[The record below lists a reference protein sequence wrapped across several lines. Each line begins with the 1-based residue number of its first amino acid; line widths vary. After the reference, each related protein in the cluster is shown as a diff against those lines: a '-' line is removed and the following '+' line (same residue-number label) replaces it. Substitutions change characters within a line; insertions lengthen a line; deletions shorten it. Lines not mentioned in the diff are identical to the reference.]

1 MANFKFLETEY
12 QLKKLKPKYNN
23 FWYAGK
29 LKGYWCLISVN
40 FYEKKCS
47 ITIGAHK
54 EDTHKSLIEILKDE
68 PNLKKAKITTEDA
81 TVTISYKIPFFTS
94 SNRKKFDEIIETVIS
109 NLKRNDFSTGGF
121 LDGTNDSTLSIVE
134 VGQKYFYLT
143 DSEYKKKSEDLE
155 LKREEIKVTDKE
167 VEEHILEEAKKNARI
182 EEVSKKSKK
191 GHILNIDFEGF
202 TKNEKEELVAF
213 AGGKGEG
220 YDLKLGSN
228 TFIPGFED
236 QLIGT
241 KKDEEKEI
249 NVKFPKE
256 YHAKELAG
264 KDAIFKVK
272 INTVKEE
279 IVPKIDEEL
288 AKDLGYETLE
298 ELQKETKENLELE
311 KETKQKRE
319 LEVQAGDKVLE
330 SSKVEV
336 SHEEIHHTFHQ
347 MMEGFARQGIS
358 MEMFAQMLGK
368 TPEELHDEYEKEIEK
383 NTKLQY
389 ILVEI
394 ANKEKL
400 VVEDKEIDAEL
411 ERKSAEFSD
420 KPSVEQLRK
429 YEPLVREVTRNI
441 QVKKAMEFI
450 LANAKYTK

>member
-1 MANFKFLETEY
+1 MYKIVKSENENELKLELTVTAEDFKAAVKKIYNENKRHFKLHGFRAGKVPFEYVIKYYGVEVFYEDASREVIINDLEKFMDDEKSKNVLPLEPRVDVKEVDYEKGLKAEVIY
-12 QLKKLKPKYNN
+12 QLEPKVEL
-23 FWYAGK
+23 GK
-29 LKGYWCLISVN
+29 YKGI
-40 FYEKKCS
+40 
-47 ITIGAHK
+47 
-54 EDTHKSLIEILKDE
+54 
-68 PNLKKAKITTEDA
+68 
-81 TVTISYKIPFFTS
+81 
-94 SNRKKFDEIIETVIS
+94 
-109 NLKRNDFSTGGF
+109 
-121 LDGTNDSTLSIVE
+121 
-134 VGQKYFYLT
+134 
-143 DSEYKKKSEDLE
+143 E

-182 EEVSKKSKK
+182 EEVSKKSKN

-249 NVKFPKE
+249 NVKFPEE

-264 KDAIFKVK
+264 KNAIFKVK

-400 VVEDKEIDAEL
+400 AVEDKEIDAEL

-450 LANAKYTK
+450 LANAKYKK

>member
-1 MANFKFLETEY
+1 MYKIVKSENENELKLELTVTAEDFKAAVKKIYNENKRHFKLHGFRAGKVPFEYVIKYYGVEVFYEDASREVIINDLEKFMDDEKSKNVLPLEPRVDVKEVDYEKGLKAEVIY
-12 QLKKLKPKYNN
+12 QLEPKVEL
-23 FWYAGK
+23 GK
-29 LKGYWCLISVN
+29 YKGI
-40 FYEKKCS
+40 
-47 ITIGAHK
+47 
-54 EDTHKSLIEILKDE
+54 
-68 PNLKKAKITTEDA
+68 
-81 TVTISYKIPFFTS
+81 
-94 SNRKKFDEIIETVIS
+94 
-109 NLKRNDFSTGGF
+109 
-121 LDGTNDSTLSIVE
+121 
-134 VGQKYFYLT
+134 
-143 DSEYKKKSEDLE
+143 E

-249 NVKFPKE
+249 NVKFPEE

-298 ELQKETKENLELE
+298 ELQKETKQNLELE

-319 LEVQAGDKVLE
+319 LEVQAGNKVLE

-347 MMEGFARQGIS
+347 MMEGFARQGTS

-400 VVEDKEIDAEL
+400 AVEDKEIDAEL

-450 LANAKYTK
+450 LTNAKYTK

>member
-1 MANFKFLETEY
+1 MYKIVKSEKENELKLDLTVTAEEFKTAVKKVYNENKRHFKLHGFRAGKVPFEYVVKYYGVEVFYEDASREVIVPELATFMDDEKSKNVLPLEPRVDVKEVDYEKGLKAEVIY
-12 QLKKLKPKYNN
+12 QLEPKVEL
-23 FWYAGK
+23 GK
-29 LKGYWCLISVN
+29 YKGI
-40 FYEKKCS
+40 
-47 ITIGAHK
+47 
-54 EDTHKSLIEILKDE
+54 
-68 PNLKKAKITTEDA
+68 
-81 TVTISYKIPFFTS
+81 
-94 SNRKKFDEIIETVIS
+94 
-109 NLKRNDFSTGGF
+109 
-121 LDGTNDSTLSIVE
+121 
-134 VGQKYFYLT
+134 
-143 DSEYKKKSEDLE
+143 E

-167 VEEHILEEAKKNARI
+167 VEEYILEEAKKNARI

-249 NVKFPKE
+249 NVKFPEE

-400 VVEDKEIDAEL
+400 AVEDKEIDAEL

>member
-1 MANFKFLETEY
+1 MYKIVKSENENELKLELTVTAEDFKAAVKKIYNENKRHFKLHGFRAGKVPFEYVIKYYGVEVFYEDASREVIINDLEKFMDDEKSKNVLPLEPRVDVKEVDYEKGLKAEVIY
-12 QLKKLKPKYNN
+12 QLEPKVEL
-23 FWYAGK
+23 GK
-29 LKGYWCLISVN
+29 YKGI
-40 FYEKKCS
+40 
-47 ITIGAHK
+47 
-54 EDTHKSLIEILKDE
+54 
-68 PNLKKAKITTEDA
+68 
-81 TVTISYKIPFFTS
+81 
-94 SNRKKFDEIIETVIS
+94 
-109 NLKRNDFSTGGF
+109 
-121 LDGTNDSTLSIVE
+121 
-134 VGQKYFYLT
+134 
-143 DSEYKKKSEDLE
+143 E

-249 NVKFPKE
+249 NVKFPEE

-400 VVEDKEIDAEL
+400 AVEDKEIDAEL

-420 KPSVEQLRK
+420 KPSVKQLRK

>member
-1 MANFKFLETEY
+1 MYKIVKSENENELKLELTVTAEDFKAAVKKIYNENKRHFKLHGFRAGKVPFEYVIKYYGVEVFYEDASREVIINDLEKFMDDEKSKNVLPLEPRVDVKEVDYEKGLKAEVIY
-12 QLKKLKPKYNN
+12 QLEPKVEL
-23 FWYAGK
+23 GK
-29 LKGYWCLISVN
+29 YKGI
-40 FYEKKCS
+40 
-47 ITIGAHK
+47 
-54 EDTHKSLIEILKDE
+54 
-68 PNLKKAKITTEDA
+68 
-81 TVTISYKIPFFTS
+81 
-94 SNRKKFDEIIETVIS
+94 
-109 NLKRNDFSTGGF
+109 
-121 LDGTNDSTLSIVE
+121 
-134 VGQKYFYLT
+134 
-143 DSEYKKKSEDLE
+143 E

-249 NVKFPKE
+249 SVKFPEE

-358 MEMFAQMLGK
+358 MKMFAQMLGK

-400 VVEDKEIDAEL
+400 DVEDKEIDAEL
-411 ERKSAEFSD
+411 ERKSAEFAD
-420 KPSVEQLRK
+420 KPSLEQLRK

>member
-1 MANFKFLETEY
+1 MYKIVKSENENELKLELTVTAEDFKAAVKKIYNENKRHFKLHGFRAGKVPFEYVIKYYGVEVFYEDASREVIINDLEKFMDDEKSKNVLPLEPRVDVKEVDYEKGLKAEVIY
-12 QLKKLKPKYNN
+12 QLEPKVEL
-23 FWYAGK
+23 GK
-29 LKGYWCLISVN
+29 YKGI
-40 FYEKKCS
+40 
-47 ITIGAHK
+47 
-54 EDTHKSLIEILKDE
+54 
-68 PNLKKAKITTEDA
+68 
-81 TVTISYKIPFFTS
+81 
-94 SNRKKFDEIIETVIS
+94 
-109 NLKRNDFSTGGF
+109 
-121 LDGTNDSTLSIVE
+121 
-134 VGQKYFYLT
+134 
-143 DSEYKKKSEDLE
+143 E

-167 VEEHILEEAKKNARI
+167 VEEYILEEAKKNARI

-249 NVKFPKE
+249 NVKFPEE

-319 LEVQAGDKVLE
+319 LEVQAGNKVLE

-400 VVEDKEIDAEL
+400 AVEDKEIDAEL

>member
-1 MANFKFLETEY
+1 MYKIVKSENENELKLELTVTAEDFKAAVKKIYNENKRHFKLHGFRAGKVPFEYVIKYYGVEVFYEDASREVIINDLEKFMDDEKSKNVLPLEPRVDVKEVDYEKGLKAEVIY
-12 QLKKLKPKYNN
+12 QLEPKVEL
-23 FWYAGK
+23 GK
-29 LKGYWCLISVN
+29 YKGI
-40 FYEKKCS
+40 
-47 ITIGAHK
+47 
-54 EDTHKSLIEILKDE
+54 
-68 PNLKKAKITTEDA
+68 
-81 TVTISYKIPFFTS
+81 
-94 SNRKKFDEIIETVIS
+94 
-109 NLKRNDFSTGGF
+109 
-121 LDGTNDSTLSIVE
+121 
-134 VGQKYFYLT
+134 
-143 DSEYKKKSEDLE
+143 E

-249 NVKFPKE
+249 SVKFPEE

-319 LEVQAGDKVLE
+319 LEVQAGNKVLE

-400 VVEDKEIDAEL
+400 AVEDKEIDAEL

>member
-1 MANFKFLETEY
+1 MYKIVKSEKENELKLDLTVTAEEFKAAVKKIYNENKRHFKLHGFRAGKVPFEYVIKYYGVEVFYEDASREVIINELEKFMENEKPNNILPLEPKVDVKEVDYEKGLKAEVVY
-12 QLKKLKPKYNN
+12 QLEPKVEL
-23 FWYAGK
+23 GK
-29 LKGYWCLISVN
+29 YKGI
-40 FYEKKCS
+40 
-47 ITIGAHK
+47 
-54 EDTHKSLIEILKDE
+54 
-68 PNLKKAKITTEDA
+68 
-81 TVTISYKIPFFTS
+81 
-94 SNRKKFDEIIETVIS
+94 
-109 NLKRNDFSTGGF
+109 
-121 LDGTNDSTLSIVE
+121 
-134 VGQKYFYLT
+134 
-143 DSEYKKKSEDLE
+143 E

-167 VEEHILEEAKKNARI
+167 VEEHILSEAKKNARI
-182 EEVSKKSKK
+182 EEVSKKSKN
-191 GHILNIDFEGF
+191 GHIVNIDFEGF

-213 AGGKGEG
+213 PGGKGEG

-236 QLIGT
+236 QLVGT

-249 NVKFPKE
+249 TVTFPEE

-264 KDAIFKVK
+264 KEAIFKVK
-272 INTVKEE
+272 VNSVKEE
-279 IVPKIDEEL
+279 IVPKIDDEL

-400 VVEDKEIDAEL
+400 AVEDKEIDAEL

-429 YEPLVREVTRNI
+429 YEPLVREVTRNL

-450 LANAKYTK
+450 LANAKYKK

>member
-1 MANFKFLETEY
+1 MYKIVKSEKENELKLDLTVTAEEFKAAVKKIYNENKRHFKLHGFRAGKVPFEYVIKYYGVEVFYEDASREAIVNELEKFMDDEKSKNILPLEPKVDVKEVDYEKGLKAEVVY
-12 QLKKLKPKYNN
+12 QLEPKVEL
-23 FWYAGK
+23 GK
-29 LKGYWCLISVN
+29 YKGI
-40 FYEKKCS
+40 
-47 ITIGAHK
+47 
-54 EDTHKSLIEILKDE
+54 
-68 PNLKKAKITTEDA
+68 
-81 TVTISYKIPFFTS
+81 
-94 SNRKKFDEIIETVIS
+94 
-109 NLKRNDFSTGGF
+109 
-121 LDGTNDSTLSIVE
+121 
-134 VGQKYFYLT
+134 
-143 DSEYKKKSEDLE
+143 E

-167 VEEHILEEAKKNARI
+167 VEEHILSEAKKNARI
-182 EEVSKKSKK
+182 EEVSKKSKN

-213 AGGKGEG
+213 PGGKGEG

-228 TFIPGFED
+228 TFIPGFEE
-236 QLIGT
+236 QLVGT

-249 NVKFPKE
+249 SVKFPEE

-272 INTVKEE
+272 VNTVKEE

-358 MEMFAQMLGK
+358 MKMFAQMLGK

-400 VVEDKEIDAEL
+400 DVEDKEIDAEL
-411 ERKSAEFSD
+411 ERKSAEFAD

>member
-1 MANFKFLETEY
+1 M
-12 QLKKLKPKYNN
+12 
-23 FWYAGK
+23 
-29 LKGYWCLISVN
+29 
-40 FYEKKCS
+40 
-47 ITIGAHK
+47 
-54 EDTHKSLIEILKDE
+54 
-68 PNLKKAKITTEDA
+68 
-81 TVTISYKIPFFTS
+81 YKI
-94 SNRKKFDEIIETVIS
+94 V
-109 NLKRNDFSTGGF
+109 
-121 LDGTNDSTLSIVE
+121 
-134 VGQKYFYLT
+134 
-143 DSEYKKKSEDLE
+143 KSEDENELKLELTVTAEDFKAAVKKIYNENKRHFKLHGFRAGKVPFEYVIKYYGVEVFYEDASREVIINDLEKFMDDEKSKNVLPLEPRVDVKEVDYEKGLKAEVIYQLEPKVELGKYKGIE

-249 NVKFPKE
+249 NVKFPEE

-400 VVEDKEIDAEL
+400 AVEDKEIDAEL

>member
-1 MANFKFLETEY
+1 MYKIVKSEKENELKLDLTVTAEEFKAAV
-12 QLKKLKPKYNN
+12 KKIYNEN
-23 FWYAGK
+23 KRHFKLHGFRAGK
-29 LKGYWCLISVN
+29 VPFEYVIKYYGVEV
-40 FYEKKCS
+40 FYEDASREVIVNELEKFMDDEKS
-47 ITIGAHK
+47 KNILPLEPKVDVK
-54 EDTHKSLIEILKDE
+54 EVDYEKGLKAEVVYKLE
-68 PNLKKAKITTEDA
+68 PKVELGK
-81 TVTISYKIPFFTS
+81 YKGI
-94 SNRKKFDEIIETVIS
+94 
-109 NLKRNDFSTGGF
+109 
-121 LDGTNDSTLSIVE
+121 
-134 VGQKYFYLT
+134 
-143 DSEYKKKSEDLE
+143 E

-167 VEEHILEEAKKNARI
+167 VEEHILSEAKKNARI
-182 EEVSKKSKK
+182 EEVSKKSKN
-191 GHILNIDFEGF
+191 GHIVNIDFEGF

-213 AGGKGEG
+213 PGGKGEG

-228 TFIPGFED
+228 TFIPGFEE
-236 QLIGT
+236 QLVGT

-249 NVKFPKE
+249 SVKFPEE

-272 INTVKEE
+272 VNTVKEE

-319 LEVQAGDKVLE
+319 LEVQAGNKVLE

-400 VVEDKEIDAEL
+400 AVEDKEIDAEL

-450 LANAKYTK
+450 LANAKYKK

>member
-1 MANFKFLETEY
+1 MYKIVKSENENELKLELTVTAEDFKAAVKKIYNENKRHFKLHGFRAGKVPFEYVIKYYGVEVFYEDASREVIINDLEKFMDDEKSKNVLPLEPRVDVKEVDYEKGLKAEVIY
-12 QLKKLKPKYNN
+12 QLEPKVEL
-23 FWYAGK
+23 GK
-29 LKGYWCLISVN
+29 YKGI
-40 FYEKKCS
+40 
-47 ITIGAHK
+47 
-54 EDTHKSLIEILKDE
+54 
-68 PNLKKAKITTEDA
+68 
-81 TVTISYKIPFFTS
+81 
-94 SNRKKFDEIIETVIS
+94 
-109 NLKRNDFSTGGF
+109 
-121 LDGTNDSTLSIVE
+121 
-134 VGQKYFYLT
+134 
-143 DSEYKKKSEDLE
+143 E

-236 QLIGT
+236 QLLGT

-249 NVKFPKE
+249 NVKFPEE

-400 VVEDKEIDAEL
+400 AVEDKEIDAEL

-450 LANAKYTK
+450 LTNAKYTK

>member
-1 MANFKFLETEY
+1 MYKILKSENENELKLELNVTTEEFKTAVKKIYNENKRHFKLHGFRAGKVPFEYVIKYYGVEVFYEDASREVIVNELEKFMENEKPNNILQLEPKVDVKEVDYEKGLKAEVIY
-12 QLKKLKPKYNN
+12 QLEPKVEL
-23 FWYAGK
+23 GK
-29 LKGYWCLISVN
+29 YKGI
-40 FYEKKCS
+40 
-47 ITIGAHK
+47 
-54 EDTHKSLIEILKDE
+54 
-68 PNLKKAKITTEDA
+68 
-81 TVTISYKIPFFTS
+81 
-94 SNRKKFDEIIETVIS
+94 
-109 NLKRNDFSTGGF
+109 
-121 LDGTNDSTLSIVE
+121 
-134 VGQKYFYLT
+134 
-143 DSEYKKKSEDLE
+143 E
-155 LKREEIKVTDKE
+155 LKREEIKVTDEE

-182 EEVSKKSKK
+182 EEVSKKSKN

-202 TKNEKEELVAF
+202 TKNGNEELVAF

-236 QLIGT
+236 QLVGT

-249 NVKFPKE
+249 TVTFPEE

-272 INTVKEE
+272 VNSVKEE
-279 IVPKIDEEL
+279 IVPKIDDEL

-319 LEVQAGDKVLE
+319 LEAQASDKLLE
-330 SSKVEV
+330 DSKVEV
-336 SHEEIHHTFHQ
+336 SHDEVHGLFHQ

-383 NTKLQY
+383 NQKIQY

-394 ANKEKL
+394 ANKEKIKID
-400 VVEDKEIDAEL
+400 EKEIETEL
-411 ERKSAEFSD
+411 ERKSAEFAD
-420 KPSVEQLRK
+420 KPSVEQLK
-429 YEPLVREVTRNI
+429 QYEPLVKEVTRNL

-450 LANAKYTK
+450 LANAKYKK

>member
-1 MANFKFLETEY
+1 MYKIVKSENENELKLELTVTAEDFKAAVKKIYNENKRHFKLHGFRAGKVPFEYVIKYYGVEVFYEDASREVIINDLEKFMDDEKSKNVLPLEPRVDVKEVDYEKGLKAEVIY
-12 QLKKLKPKYNN
+12 QLEPKVEL
-23 FWYAGK
+23 GK
-29 LKGYWCLISVN
+29 YKGI
-40 FYEKKCS
+40 
-47 ITIGAHK
+47 
-54 EDTHKSLIEILKDE
+54 
-68 PNLKKAKITTEDA
+68 
-81 TVTISYKIPFFTS
+81 
-94 SNRKKFDEIIETVIS
+94 
-109 NLKRNDFSTGGF
+109 
-121 LDGTNDSTLSIVE
+121 
-134 VGQKYFYLT
+134 
-143 DSEYKKKSEDLE
+143 E

-249 NVKFPKE
+249 NVKFPEE

-319 LEVQAGDKVLE
+319 LEVQAGNKVLE

-400 VVEDKEIDAEL
+400 AVEDKEIDAEL

-450 LANAKYTK
+450 LTNAKYTK

>member
-1 MANFKFLETEY
+1 MYKIVKSEKENELKLDLTVTAEEFKAAVKKIYNENKRHFKLHGFRAGKVPFEYVIKYYGVEVFYEDASREVIVNELEKFMDDEKSKNILPLEPKVDVKEVDYEKGLKAEVVY
-12 QLKKLKPKYNN
+12 QLEPKVEL
-23 FWYAGK
+23 GK
-29 LKGYWCLISVN
+29 YKGI
-40 FYEKKCS
+40 
-47 ITIGAHK
+47 
-54 EDTHKSLIEILKDE
+54 
-68 PNLKKAKITTEDA
+68 
-81 TVTISYKIPFFTS
+81 
-94 SNRKKFDEIIETVIS
+94 
-109 NLKRNDFSTGGF
+109 
-121 LDGTNDSTLSIVE
+121 
-134 VGQKYFYLT
+134 
-143 DSEYKKKSEDLE
+143 E

-182 EEVSKKSKK
+182 EEVSKKSKN

-213 AGGKGEG
+213 PGGKGEG

-236 QLIGT
+236 QLVGT

-249 NVKFPKE
+249 SVTFPEE

-264 KDAIFKVK
+264 KEAIFKVK
-272 INTVKEE
+272 VNSVKEE
-279 IVPKIDEEL
+279 IVPKIDDEL

-319 LEVQAGDKVLE
+319 LEVQASDKLLE
-330 SSKVEV
+330 DSKVEV
-336 SHEEIHHTFHQ
+336 SHDEVHGLFHQ

-400 VVEDKEIDAEL
+400 AVENKEIDAEL
-411 ERKSAEFSD
+411 ERKSAEFAD

-429 YEPLVREVTRNI
+429 YEPLIREVTRNI

-450 LANAKYTK
+450 LANAKYKK

>member
-1 MANFKFLETEY
+1 MYKIVKSENENELKLELTVTAEDFKAAVKKIYNENKRHFKLHGFRAGKVPFEYVIKYYGVEVFYEDASREVIINDLEKFMDDEKSKNVLPLEPRVDVKEVDYEKGLKAEVIY
-12 QLKKLKPKYNN
+12 QLEPKVEL
-23 FWYAGK
+23 GK
-29 LKGYWCLISVN
+29 YKGI
-40 FYEKKCS
+40 
-47 ITIGAHK
+47 
-54 EDTHKSLIEILKDE
+54 
-68 PNLKKAKITTEDA
+68 
-81 TVTISYKIPFFTS
+81 
-94 SNRKKFDEIIETVIS
+94 
-109 NLKRNDFSTGGF
+109 
-121 LDGTNDSTLSIVE
+121 
-134 VGQKYFYLT
+134 
-143 DSEYKKKSEDLE
+143 E

-213 AGGKGEG
+213 AGGKSEG

-249 NVKFPKE
+249 NVKFPEE

-400 VVEDKEIDAEL
+400 AVEDKEIDAEL

>member
-1 MANFKFLETEY
+1 MYKILKSENENELKLELNVTTEEFKTAVKKIYNENKRHFKLHGFRAGKVPFEYVIKYYGVEVFYEDASREVIVNELEKFMDDEKSKNILPLEPKVDVKEVDYEKGLKAEVVY
-12 QLKKLKPKYNN
+12 QLEPKVEL
-23 FWYAGK
+23 GK
-29 LKGYWCLISVN
+29 YKGI
-40 FYEKKCS
+40 
-47 ITIGAHK
+47 
-54 EDTHKSLIEILKDE
+54 
-68 PNLKKAKITTEDA
+68 
-81 TVTISYKIPFFTS
+81 
-94 SNRKKFDEIIETVIS
+94 
-109 NLKRNDFSTGGF
+109 
-121 LDGTNDSTLSIVE
+121 
-134 VGQKYFYLT
+134 
-143 DSEYKKKSEDLE
+143 E

-182 EEVSKKSKK
+182 EEVSKKSKN

-213 AGGKGEG
+213 PGGKGEG

-228 TFIPGFED
+228 TFIPGFEE
-236 QLIGT
+236 QLVGT

-249 NVKFPKE
+249 SVKFPEE

-272 INTVKEE
+272 VNTVKEE

-319 LEVQAGDKVLE
+319 LEAQASDKLLE
-330 SSKVEV
+330 DSKVEV
-336 SHEEIHHTFHQ
+336 SHDEVHGLFHQ

-383 NTKLQY
+383 NQKIQY

-394 ANKEKL
+394 ANKEKIKID
-400 VVEDKEIDAEL
+400 EKEIETEL

-450 LANAKYTK
+450 LANAKYKK

>member
-1 MANFKFLETEY
+1 MYKIVKSENENELKLELTVTAEDFKAAVKKIYNENKRHFKLHGFRAGKVPFEYVIKYYGVEVFYEDASREVIINDLEKFMDDEKSKNVLPLEPRVDVKEVDYEKGLKAEVIY
-12 QLKKLKPKYNN
+12 QLEPKVEL
-23 FWYAGK
+23 GK
-29 LKGYWCLISVN
+29 YKGI
-40 FYEKKCS
+40 
-47 ITIGAHK
+47 
-54 EDTHKSLIEILKDE
+54 
-68 PNLKKAKITTEDA
+68 
-81 TVTISYKIPFFTS
+81 
-94 SNRKKFDEIIETVIS
+94 
-109 NLKRNDFSTGGF
+109 
-121 LDGTNDSTLSIVE
+121 
-134 VGQKYFYLT
+134 
-143 DSEYKKKSEDLE
+143 E

-236 QLIGT
+236 QLVGT

-249 NVKFPKE
+249 SVKFPEE

-358 MEMFAQMLGK
+358 MKMFAQMLGK

-400 VVEDKEIDAEL
+400 DVEDKEIDAEL
-411 ERKSAEFSD
+411 ERKSAEFAD

>member
-1 MANFKFLETEY
+1 MYKIVKSENENELKLELTVTAEDFNAAVKKIYNENKRHFKLHGFRAGKVPFEYVIKYYGVEVFYEDASREVIINDLEKFMDDEKSKNVLPLEPRVDVKEVDYEKGLKAEVIY
-12 QLKKLKPKYNN
+12 QLEPKVEL
-23 FWYAGK
+23 GK
-29 LKGYWCLISVN
+29 YKGI
-40 FYEKKCS
+40 
-47 ITIGAHK
+47 
-54 EDTHKSLIEILKDE
+54 
-68 PNLKKAKITTEDA
+68 
-81 TVTISYKIPFFTS
+81 
-94 SNRKKFDEIIETVIS
+94 
-109 NLKRNDFSTGGF
+109 
-121 LDGTNDSTLSIVE
+121 
-134 VGQKYFYLT
+134 
-143 DSEYKKKSEDLE
+143 E

-236 QLIGT
+236 QLVGT

-249 NVKFPKE
+249 SVKFPEE

-400 VVEDKEIDAEL
+400 AVEDKEIDAEL

>member
-1 MANFKFLETEY
+1 MYKIVKSENENELKLELTVTAEDFKAAVKKIYNENKRHFKLHGFRAGKVPFEYVIKYYGVEVFYEDASREVIINDLEKFMDDEKSKNVLPLEPRVDVKEVDYEKGLKAEVIY
-12 QLKKLKPKYNN
+12 QLEPKVEL
-23 FWYAGK
+23 GK
-29 LKGYWCLISVN
+29 YKGI
-40 FYEKKCS
+40 
-47 ITIGAHK
+47 
-54 EDTHKSLIEILKDE
+54 
-68 PNLKKAKITTEDA
+68 
-81 TVTISYKIPFFTS
+81 
-94 SNRKKFDEIIETVIS
+94 
-109 NLKRNDFSTGGF
+109 
-121 LDGTNDSTLSIVE
+121 
-134 VGQKYFYLT
+134 
-143 DSEYKKKSEDLE
+143 E

-182 EEVSKKSKK
+182 EEVSKKSKN

-249 NVKFPKE
+249 SVKFPEE

-358 MEMFAQMLGK
+358 MKMFAQMLGK

-400 VVEDKEIDAEL
+400 DVEDKEIDAEL
-411 ERKSAEFSD
+411 ERKSAEFAD

>member
-1 MANFKFLETEY
+1 MYKIVKSENENELKLELTVTAEDFKAAVKKIYNENKRHFKLHGFRAGKVPFEYVIKYYGVEVFYEDASREVIINDLEKFMDDEKSKNVLPLEPRVDVKEVDYEKGLKAEVIY
-12 QLKKLKPKYNN
+12 QLEPKVEL
-23 FWYAGK
+23 GK
-29 LKGYWCLISVN
+29 YKGI
-40 FYEKKCS
+40 
-47 ITIGAHK
+47 
-54 EDTHKSLIEILKDE
+54 
-68 PNLKKAKITTEDA
+68 
-81 TVTISYKIPFFTS
+81 
-94 SNRKKFDEIIETVIS
+94 
-109 NLKRNDFSTGGF
+109 
-121 LDGTNDSTLSIVE
+121 
-134 VGQKYFYLT
+134 
-143 DSEYKKKSEDLE
+143 E

-182 EEVSKKSKK
+182 EDVSKKSKK

-249 NVKFPKE
+249 NVKFPEE

-400 VVEDKEIDAEL
+400 AVEDKEIDAEL

>member
-1 MANFKFLETEY
+1 MYKILKSENENELKLELNVTTEEFKTAVKKIYNENKRHFKLHGFRAGKVPFEYVIKYYGVEVFYEDASREVIINDLEKFMDDEKSKNVLPLEPRVDVKEVDYEKGLKAEVIY
-12 QLKKLKPKYNN
+12 QLEPKVEL
-23 FWYAGK
+23 GK
-29 LKGYWCLISVN
+29 YKGI
-40 FYEKKCS
+40 
-47 ITIGAHK
+47 
-54 EDTHKSLIEILKDE
+54 
-68 PNLKKAKITTEDA
+68 
-81 TVTISYKIPFFTS
+81 
-94 SNRKKFDEIIETVIS
+94 
-109 NLKRNDFSTGGF
+109 
-121 LDGTNDSTLSIVE
+121 
-134 VGQKYFYLT
+134 
-143 DSEYKKKSEDLE
+143 E

-182 EEVSKKSKK
+182 EEVSKKSKN

-213 AGGKGEG
+213 PGGKGEG

-249 NVKFPKE
+249 SVKFPEE

-288 AKDLGYETLE
+288 AKDLGYENLE

-319 LEVQAGDKVLE
+319 LEVQASDKLLE
-330 SSKVEV
+330 DSKVEV
-336 SHEEIHHTFHQ
+336 SHDEVHGLFHQ
-347 MMEGFARQGIS
+347 MMEGFSRQGIS

-383 NTKLQY
+383 NQKIQY

-394 ANKEKL
+394 ANKEKIKID
-400 VVEDKEIDAEL
+400 EKEIETEL
-411 ERKSAEFSD
+411 ERKSAEFAD

>member
-1 MANFKFLETEY
+1 MYKIVKSEKENELKLDLTVTAEEFKAAVKKVYNENKRHFKLHGFRAGKVPFEYVIKYYGVEVFYEDASREVIVNELEKFMDDEKSKNILPLEPKVDVKEVDYEKGLKAEVVY
-12 QLKKLKPKYNN
+12 QLEPKVEL
-23 FWYAGK
+23 GK
-29 LKGYWCLISVN
+29 YKGI
-40 FYEKKCS
+40 
-47 ITIGAHK
+47 
-54 EDTHKSLIEILKDE
+54 
-68 PNLKKAKITTEDA
+68 
-81 TVTISYKIPFFTS
+81 
-94 SNRKKFDEIIETVIS
+94 
-109 NLKRNDFSTGGF
+109 
-121 LDGTNDSTLSIVE
+121 
-134 VGQKYFYLT
+134 
-143 DSEYKKKSEDLE
+143 E

-167 VEEHILEEAKKNARI
+167 VEEHILSEAKKNARI
-182 EEVSKKSKK
+182 EEVSKKSKN

-213 AGGKGEG
+213 PGGKGEG

-228 TFIPGFED
+228 TFIPGFEE
-236 QLIGT
+236 QLVGT

-249 NVKFPKE
+249 SVKFPEE

-400 VVEDKEIDAEL
+400 AVEDKEIDAEL

-450 LANAKYTK
+450 LTNAKYTK

>member
-1 MANFKFLETEY
+1 MYKIVKSENENELKLELTVTAEDFKAAVKKIYNENKRHFKLHGFRAGKVPFEYVIKYYGVEVFYEDASREVIINDLEKFMDDEKSKNVLPLEPRVDVKEVDYEKRLKAEVIY
-12 QLKKLKPKYNN
+12 QLEPKVEL
-23 FWYAGK
+23 GK
-29 LKGYWCLISVN
+29 YKGI
-40 FYEKKCS
+40 
-47 ITIGAHK
+47 
-54 EDTHKSLIEILKDE
+54 
-68 PNLKKAKITTEDA
+68 
-81 TVTISYKIPFFTS
+81 
-94 SNRKKFDEIIETVIS
+94 
-109 NLKRNDFSTGGF
+109 
-121 LDGTNDSTLSIVE
+121 
-134 VGQKYFYLT
+134 
-143 DSEYKKKSEDLE
+143 E

-249 NVKFPKE
+249 NVKFPEE

-319 LEVQAGDKVLE
+319 LEVQAGNKVLE

-400 VVEDKEIDAEL
+400 AVEDKEIDAEL

>member
-1 MANFKFLETEY
+1 MYKIVKSENENELKLELTVTAEDFKAAVKKIYNENKRHFKLHGFRAGKVPFEYVIKYYGVGVFYEDASREVIINDLEKFMDDEKSKNVLPLEPRVDVKEVDYEKGLKAEVIY
-12 QLKKLKPKYNN
+12 QLEPKVEL
-23 FWYAGK
+23 GK
-29 LKGYWCLISVN
+29 YKGI
-40 FYEKKCS
+40 
-47 ITIGAHK
+47 
-54 EDTHKSLIEILKDE
+54 
-68 PNLKKAKITTEDA
+68 
-81 TVTISYKIPFFTS
+81 
-94 SNRKKFDEIIETVIS
+94 
-109 NLKRNDFSTGGF
+109 
-121 LDGTNDSTLSIVE
+121 
-134 VGQKYFYLT
+134 
-143 DSEYKKKSEDLE
+143 E

-213 AGGKGEG
+213 AGGKVEG

-249 NVKFPKE
+249 NVKFPEE

-298 ELQKETKENLELE
+298 ELQKETKENLEFE

-400 VVEDKEIDAEL
+400 AVEDKEIDAEL

-450 LANAKYTK
+450 LANAKYKK

>member
-1 MANFKFLETEY
+1 MYKIVKSENENELKLELTVTAEDFKAAVKKIYNENKRHFKLHGFRAGKVPFEYVIKYYGVEVFYEDASREVIINDLEKFMDDEKSKNVLPLEPRVDVKEVDYEKGLKAEVIY
-12 QLKKLKPKYNN
+12 QLEPKVEL
-23 FWYAGK
+23 GK
-29 LKGYWCLISVN
+29 YKGI
-40 FYEKKCS
+40 
-47 ITIGAHK
+47 
-54 EDTHKSLIEILKDE
+54 
-68 PNLKKAKITTEDA
+68 
-81 TVTISYKIPFFTS
+81 
-94 SNRKKFDEIIETVIS
+94 
-109 NLKRNDFSTGGF
+109 
-121 LDGTNDSTLSIVE
+121 
-134 VGQKYFYLT
+134 
-143 DSEYKKKSEDLE
+143 E

-220 YDLKLGSN
+220 YDLKLGSD

-249 NVKFPKE
+249 NVKFPEE

-400 VVEDKEIDAEL
+400 AVEDKEIDAEL

>member
-1 MANFKFLETEY
+1 M
-12 QLKKLKPKYNN
+12 
-23 FWYAGK
+23 
-29 LKGYWCLISVN
+29 
-40 FYEKKCS
+40 
-47 ITIGAHK
+47 
-54 EDTHKSLIEILKDE
+54 
-68 PNLKKAKITTEDA
+68 
-81 TVTISYKIPFFTS
+81 YKI
-94 SNRKKFDEIIETVIS
+94 V
-109 NLKRNDFSTGGF
+109 
-121 LDGTNDSTLSIVE
+121 
-134 VGQKYFYLT
+134 
-143 DSEYKKKSEDLE
+143 KSEDENELKLELTVTAEDFKAAVKKIYNENKCHFKLHGFRAGKVPFEYVIKYYGVEVFYEDASREVIINDLEKFMDDEKSKNVLPLEPRVDVKEVDYEKGLKAEVIYQLEPKVELGKYKGIE

-249 NVKFPKE
+249 NVKFPEE

-400 VVEDKEIDAEL
+400 AVEDKEIDAEL

>member
-1 MANFKFLETEY
+1 MYKIVKSENENELKLELTVTAEDFKAAVKKIYNENKRHFKLHGFRAGKVPFEYVIKYYGVEVFYEDASREVIINDLEKFMDDEKSKNVLPLEPRVDVKEVDYEKGLKAEVIY
-12 QLKKLKPKYNN
+12 QLEPKVEL
-23 FWYAGK
+23 GK
-29 LKGYWCLISVN
+29 YKGI
-40 FYEKKCS
+40 
-47 ITIGAHK
+47 
-54 EDTHKSLIEILKDE
+54 
-68 PNLKKAKITTEDA
+68 
-81 TVTISYKIPFFTS
+81 
-94 SNRKKFDEIIETVIS
+94 
-109 NLKRNDFSTGGF
+109 
-121 LDGTNDSTLSIVE
+121 
-134 VGQKYFYLT
+134 
-143 DSEYKKKSEDLE
+143 E

-249 NVKFPKE
+249 NVKFPEE

-400 VVEDKEIDAEL
+400 AVEDKEIDAEL

-450 LANAKYTK
+450 LANAKYKK

>member
-1 MANFKFLETEY
+1 MYKIVKSENENELKLELTVTAEDFKAAVKKIYNENKRHFKLHGFRAGKVPFEYVIKYYGVGVFYEDASREVIINDLEKFMDDEKSKNVLPLEPRVDVKEVDYEKGLKAEVIY
-12 QLKKLKPKYNN
+12 QLEPKVEL
-23 FWYAGK
+23 GK
-29 LKGYWCLISVN
+29 YKGI
-40 FYEKKCS
+40 
-47 ITIGAHK
+47 
-54 EDTHKSLIEILKDE
+54 
-68 PNLKKAKITTEDA
+68 
-81 TVTISYKIPFFTS
+81 
-94 SNRKKFDEIIETVIS
+94 
-109 NLKRNDFSTGGF
+109 
-121 LDGTNDSTLSIVE
+121 
-134 VGQKYFYLT
+134 
-143 DSEYKKKSEDLE
+143 E

-249 NVKFPKE
+249 NVKFPEE

-298 ELQKETKENLELE
+298 ELQKETKENLEFE

-400 VVEDKEIDAEL
+400 AVEDKEIDAEL

-429 YEPLVREVTRNI
+429 YEPLVREVTRNL

>member
-1 MANFKFLETEY
+1 MYKILKSENENELKLELNVTTEEFKTAVKKIYNENKRHFKLHGFRAGKVPFEYVIKYYGVEVFYEDASREVIINDLEKFMDDEKSKNVLPLEPRVDVKEVDYEKGLKAEVIY
-12 QLKKLKPKYNN
+12 QLEPKVEL
-23 FWYAGK
+23 GK
-29 LKGYWCLISVN
+29 YKGI
-40 FYEKKCS
+40 
-47 ITIGAHK
+47 
-54 EDTHKSLIEILKDE
+54 
-68 PNLKKAKITTEDA
+68 
-81 TVTISYKIPFFTS
+81 
-94 SNRKKFDEIIETVIS
+94 
-109 NLKRNDFSTGGF
+109 
-121 LDGTNDSTLSIVE
+121 
-134 VGQKYFYLT
+134 
-143 DSEYKKKSEDLE
+143 E

-213 AGGKGEG
+213 PGGKGEG

-236 QLIGT
+236 QLVGT
-241 KKDEEKEI
+241 KKDDEKEI
-249 NVKFPKE
+249 SVKFPEE

-400 VVEDKEIDAEL
+400 AVEDKEIDAEL

-450 LANAKYTK
+450 LTNAKYTK

>member
-1 MANFKFLETEY
+1 MYKIVKSENENELKLELTVTAEDFKAAVKKIYNENKRHFKLHGFRAGKVPFEYVIKYYGVEVFYEDASREVIINDLEKFMDDEKSKNVLPLEPRVDVKEVDYEKGLKAEVIY
-12 QLKKLKPKYNN
+12 QLEPKVEL
-23 FWYAGK
+23 GK
-29 LKGYWCLISVN
+29 YKGI
-40 FYEKKCS
+40 
-47 ITIGAHK
+47 
-54 EDTHKSLIEILKDE
+54 
-68 PNLKKAKITTEDA
+68 
-81 TVTISYKIPFFTS
+81 
-94 SNRKKFDEIIETVIS
+94 
-109 NLKRNDFSTGGF
+109 
-121 LDGTNDSTLSIVE
+121 
-134 VGQKYFYLT
+134 
-143 DSEYKKKSEDLE
+143 E

-249 NVKFPKE
+249 NVKFPEE

-368 TPEELHDEYEKEIEK
+368 TPEELHNEYEKEIEK

-400 VVEDKEIDAEL
+400 AVEDKEIDAEL

-450 LANAKYTK
+450 LTNAKYTK

>member
-1 MANFKFLETEY
+1 MYKIVKSENENELKLELTVTAEDFKAAVKKIYNENKRHFKLHGFRAGKVPFEYVIKYYGVEVFYEDASREVIINDLEKFMDDEKSKNVLPLEPRVDVKEVDYEKGLKAEVIY
-12 QLKKLKPKYNN
+12 QLEPKVEL
-23 FWYAGK
+23 GK
-29 LKGYWCLISVN
+29 YKGI
-40 FYEKKCS
+40 
-47 ITIGAHK
+47 
-54 EDTHKSLIEILKDE
+54 
-68 PNLKKAKITTEDA
+68 
-81 TVTISYKIPFFTS
+81 
-94 SNRKKFDEIIETVIS
+94 
-109 NLKRNDFSTGGF
+109 
-121 LDGTNDSTLSIVE
+121 
-134 VGQKYFYLT
+134 
-143 DSEYKKKSEDLE
+143 E

-249 NVKFPKE
+249 NVKFPEE

-347 MMEGFARQGIS
+347 MIEGFARQGIS

-400 VVEDKEIDAEL
+400 AVEDKEIDAEL
-411 ERKSAEFSD
+411 ERKSAEFAD
-420 KPSVEQLRK
+420 EPSVEQLRK

>member
-1 MANFKFLETEY
+1 MYKILKSENENELKLELNVTTEEFKTAVKKIYNENKRHFKLHGFRAGKVPFEYVIKYYGVEVFYEDASREVIVNELEKFMENEKPNNILPLEQEVDYEKGLKAEVVY
-12 QLKKLKPKYNN
+12 QLEPKVEL
-23 FWYAGK
+23 GK
-29 LKGYWCLISVN
+29 YKGI
-40 FYEKKCS
+40 
-47 ITIGAHK
+47 
-54 EDTHKSLIEILKDE
+54 
-68 PNLKKAKITTEDA
+68 
-81 TVTISYKIPFFTS
+81 
-94 SNRKKFDEIIETVIS
+94 
-109 NLKRNDFSTGGF
+109 
-121 LDGTNDSTLSIVE
+121 
-134 VGQKYFYLT
+134 
-143 DSEYKKKSEDLE
+143 E

-182 EEVSKKSKK
+182 EEVSKKSKN

-213 AGGKGEG
+213 PGGKGEG

-236 QLIGT
+236 QLVGT

-249 NVKFPKE
+249 SVKFPEE

-272 INTVKEE
+272 VNTVKEE

-319 LEVQAGDKVLE
+319 LEAQASDKLLE
-330 SSKVEV
+330 DSKVEV
-336 SHEEIHHTFHQ
+336 SHDEVHGLFHQ

-383 NTKLQY
+383 NQKIQY

-394 ANKEKL
+394 ANKEKIKID
-400 VVEDKEIDAEL
+400 EKEIETEL
-411 ERKSAEFSD
+411 ERKSAEFAD
-420 KPSVEQLRK
+420 KPSVEQLK
-429 YEPLVREVTRNI
+429 QYEPLVKEVTRNL

-450 LANAKYTK
+450 LANAKYKK

>member
-1 MANFKFLETEY
+1 MYKIVKSENENELKLELTVTAEDFKAAVKKIYNENKRHFKLHGFRAGKVPFEYVIKYYGVGVFYEDASREVIINDLEKFMDDEKSKNVLPLEPRVDVKEVDYEKGLKAEVIY
-12 QLKKLKPKYNN
+12 QLEPKVEL
-23 FWYAGK
+23 GK
-29 LKGYWCLISVN
+29 YKGI
-40 FYEKKCS
+40 
-47 ITIGAHK
+47 
-54 EDTHKSLIEILKDE
+54 
-68 PNLKKAKITTEDA
+68 
-81 TVTISYKIPFFTS
+81 
-94 SNRKKFDEIIETVIS
+94 
-109 NLKRNDFSTGGF
+109 
-121 LDGTNDSTLSIVE
+121 
-134 VGQKYFYLT
+134 
-143 DSEYKKKSEDLE
+143 E

-182 EEVSKKSKK
+182 EEVSKKSKN

-213 AGGKGEG
+213 PGGKGEG

-228 TFIPGFED
+228 TFIPGFEE
-236 QLIGT
+236 QLVGT

-249 NVKFPKE
+249 SVKFPEE

-272 INTVKEE
+272 VNTVKEE

-358 MEMFAQMLGK
+358 MKMFAQMLGK

-400 VVEDKEIDAEL
+400 DVEDKEIDAEL
-411 ERKSAEFSD
+411 ERKSAEFAD

>member
-1 MANFKFLETEY
+1 MYKIVKSENENELKLELTVTAEDFKAAVKKIYNENKRHFKLHGFRAGKVPFEYVIKYYGVEVFYEDASREVIINDLEKFMDDEKSKNVLPLEPRVDVKEVDYEKGLKAEVIY
-12 QLKKLKPKYNN
+12 QLEPKVEL
-23 FWYAGK
+23 GK
-29 LKGYWCLISVN
+29 YKGI
-40 FYEKKCS
+40 
-47 ITIGAHK
+47 
-54 EDTHKSLIEILKDE
+54 
-68 PNLKKAKITTEDA
+68 
-81 TVTISYKIPFFTS
+81 
-94 SNRKKFDEIIETVIS
+94 
-109 NLKRNDFSTGGF
+109 
-121 LDGTNDSTLSIVE
+121 
-134 VGQKYFYLT
+134 
-143 DSEYKKKSEDLE
+143 E

-249 NVKFPKE
+249 SVKFPEE

-311 KETKQKRE
+311 KETKQKRD
-319 LEVQAGDKVLE
+319 LEVQAGNKVLE

-400 VVEDKEIDAEL
+400 AVEDKEIDAEL

-450 LANAKYTK
+450 LTNAKYTK